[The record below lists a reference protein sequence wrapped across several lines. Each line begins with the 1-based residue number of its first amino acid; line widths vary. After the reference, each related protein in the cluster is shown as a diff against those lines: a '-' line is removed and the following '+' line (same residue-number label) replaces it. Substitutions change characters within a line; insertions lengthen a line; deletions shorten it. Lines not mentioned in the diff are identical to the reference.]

1 MSYHPTTR
9 TVPCNKLIIP
19 HLVGA
24 DEQSQSE
31 LRVGGARVKVNFCR
45 IFVNPCIPYPCTVL
59 HEHV

>member
-31 LRVGGARVKVNFCR
+31 LRVGGARVKV
-45 IFVNPCIPYPCTVL
+45 
-59 HEHV
+59 